1 MNVLNSYGALQS
13 ESDLIRCS
21 GSLLYIMMVLKNVSN
36 VGISGNIPYTP
47 VTNDHLNG
55 TLYQMAG
62 F

>member
-13 ESDLIRCS
+13 ESNPIRCS
-21 GSLLYIMMVLKNVSN
+21 GSLLHAMMVLKKVSN
-36 VGISGNIPYTP
+36 IGISGNILYTP

-55 TLYQMAG
+55 TMNQKAG